1 MPRPAATARSSAART
16 RQRLLASVSR
26 DPHTGLIRRGRVER
40 RAFEVVIRM
49 PKRLESPNRWL
60 WTSWMVKKRAV
71 DAWAQ
76 AIRQAALDSSSV
88 DWVALATAAV
98 SPAASVGW
106 LAPPVRVRVT
116 VERLVPST
124 RHLIKDSVH
133 NLAFASKGVVDCVV
147 KAGFL
152 RDDSDRHIDLVC
164 TQAVSP
170 DGLDWTVITITAP
183 SATEHYTA

>member
-1 MPRPAATARSSAART
+1 MLRRPATARSSAART

-26 DPHTGLIRRGRVER
+26 DPRTGLIRRGRVER
-40 RAFEVVIRM
+40 LAFQVVIRL

-71 DAWAQ
+71 DAWAK
-76 AIRQAALDSSSV
+76 AIRQAVLDTAGV
-88 DWVALATAAV
+88 DGGLAVQVSAA
-98 SPAASVGW
+98 AGVGW
-106 LAPPVRVRVT
+106 LAPPVKVRVQ
-116 VERLVPST
+116 VERLVPGT
-124 RHLIKDSVH
+124 RHFIKDTVH
-133 NLAFASKGVVDCVV
+133 NLAFSSKAVIDCVV

-152 RDDSDRHIDLVC
+152 RDDSDQHIDLHC

-183 SATEHYTA
+183 SATEHYTS

>member
-1 MPRPAATARSSAART
+1 MPRPSTTGRSSGARV

-26 DPHTGLIRRGRVER
+26 DPRTGLLRRGRVER
-40 RAFEVVIRM
+40 RAFEVAIRL

-76 AIRQAALDSSSV
+76 AIRQAVLDTPGV
-88 DWVALATAAV
+88 DWVAATQV

-106 LAPPVRVRVT
+106 LAPPVKVRVT
-116 VERLVPST
+116 VDRLVPSP

-152 RDDSDRHIDLVC
+152 RDDSDQHIELVC